1 MEDGSTLPPCS
12 VILARKDTP
21 RLVGISVP
29 QISFNTA
36 QQQIGILSLLG
47 RHPKPAHPDRLLVCL
62 AEKAV
67 IGFKIFAYSNIHYAT
82 EKMG

>member
-36 QQQIGILSLLG
+36 QTANRNTVSPGTASKTSASGPALSLP
-47 RHPKPAHPDRLLVCL
+47 R
-62 AEKAV
+62 
-67 IGFKIFAYSNIHYAT
+67 
-82 EKMG
+82 